1 MITLVIILLLILAFR
16 YGWKR
21 GLLMTLLNMA
31 GYIIV
36 FLIAIFLSKP
46 LGRELSFVLPS
57 LWKSSVFQGMFY
69 DMLAFWIV
77 AIVGGIIYRVLART
91 VNGITKLPLISQVNA
106 LVGALLSTVMM
117 YIIIFFV
124 LLLMSVW
131 PNQSVKASVR
141 ESTVA
146 EWILKKTPIISH
158 QIINNHNSNDQ
169 F

>member
-36 FLIAIFLSKP
+36 FLIAIFLFKP

-69 DMLAFWIV
+69 DMLAFWII
-77 AIVGGIIYRVLART
+77 AIVGGIIYRVLALT
-91 VNGITKLPLISQVNA
+91 VNGITKLPLI
-106 LVGALLSTVMM
+106 
-117 YIIIFFV
+117 
-124 LLLMSVW
+124 
-131 PNQSVKASVR
+131 
-141 ESTVA
+141 
-146 EWILKKTPIISH
+146 
-158 QIINNHNSNDQ
+158 
-169 F
+169 

>member
-36 FLIAIFLSKP
+36 FLLSIFLAKP
-46 LGRELSFVLPS
+46 FGKELSFIFPTLCKNYIV
-57 LWKSSVFQGMFY
+57 QEMFY
-69 DMLAFWIV
+69 NMLAFWII
-77 AIVGGIIYRVLART
+77 AIVGGIVYRVLART

-106 LVGALLSTVMM
+106 IAGALLSTLLM
-117 YIIIFFV
+117 YVVIFFA
-124 LLLMSVW
+124 LLFMAVW
-131 PNQSVKASVR
+131 PDSNVKNSIQ

-146 EWILKKTPIISH
+146 EWILQKTPLLSYQMIENH
-158 QIINNHNSNDQ
+158 QIQN
-169 F
+169 